1 MCDFLSQHLST
12 NSSAVVEY
20 NEVGTCLVLQY
31 HRVASLC
38 FDPLQLAVEPY
49 HFEEQME
56 YLAEN
61 FNVVSM
67 DQMKR
72 HLETSK
78 PFRQRTVAVT
88 FDGGYSDVLYTAK
101 EVLQRYNIFATVF
114 TSSAHI
120 TEGGYF
126 WWKELEDFL
135 VANHFK
141 GQVELEI
148 DHQICK
154 WPLVTQLDKF
164 RAYEDLYSIL
174 SNKTPSEQR
183 AIIEQL
189 TTNLEFEAEELD
201 NHKTMSAQELRNLE
215 EGGLVTIGGH
225 THSYVKLSSLPKW
238 QQIEEIL
245 RNKNIL
251 EEILGHNI
259 EYFSYPF
266 GNDNGYTTET
276 IGILEDIGYSL
287 ACSNSY
293 GSVSITGQTSRYE
306 LPRVKVGNWNTFTF
320 YRVLRRFFD

>member
-1 MCDFLSQHLST
+1 MCDFLYQHLSN

-20 NEVGTCLVLQY
+20 NEAGTCLVLQY

-49 HFEEQME
+49 HFEQQME
-56 YLAEN
+56 YLAQN
-61 FNVVSM
+61 FNVVSL
-67 DQMKR
+67 DQMKY

-120 TEGGYF
+120 IEEGDF

-141 GQVELEI
+141 GQMELEI
-148 DHQICK
+148 DHRIYK

-183 AIIEQL
+183 MIIEQL
-189 TTNLEFEAEELD
+189 TTSLEFEAEELD
-201 NHKTMSAQELRNLE
+201 KHRTMSAQDLRKLE

-245 RNKNIL
+245 RNKDIL

-266 GNDNGYTTET
+266 GNDDSYTTET
-276 IGILEDIGYSL
+276 IGILEDMGYSL
-287 ACSNSY
+287 ACGNSY
-293 GSVSITGQTSRYE
+293 GSVSITGQANRYE

-320 YRVLRRFFD
+320 YSFLRRFFD